1 MAPLQRFN
9 LLYRLLWL
17 GGEHLTAAQG
27 LTTILFYFH
36 LETTEQT
43 YLDCSVELRERNS
56 MTSLASF
63 DIASATSATPSPIVS
78 QGRWHALVEPSPQL
92 PWQLFFHWAGYRLL
106 SRWWRDKCYNY
117 VNSVQPK
124 CFCRLNIAGWKAPS
138 LALVQQSLLHRSAC
152 VLSFVSI
159 TCDFCRTEFNREI
172 SKDTGICVKYLN
184 KGQCNT

>member
-1 MAPLQRFN
+1 MCSVVSWVVSGALADLQMLLHSWTVVKWPHYSVCN

-17 GGEHLTAAQG
+17 GGENLTAAQG
-27 LTTILFYFH
+27 LTTM
-36 LETTEQT
+36 ETWKRSEQT

-63 DIASATSATPSPIVS
+63 DIASATSATPSLIVS
-78 QGRWHALVEPSPQL
+78 QGRRHALVEPLPQL

-106 SRWWRDKCYNY
+106 SQWWCDKCYNY

-138 LALVQQSLLHRSAC
+138 LTLMQPSLLHCCSSAC
-152 VLSFVSI
+152 ILSFVSI
-159 TCDFCRTEFNREI
+159 TCDF
-172 SKDTGICVKYLN
+172 L
-184 KGQCNT
+184 

>member
-1 MAPLQRFN
+1 M
-9 LLYRLLWL
+9 
-17 GGEHLTAAQG
+17 
-27 LTTILFYFH
+27 
-36 LETTEQT
+36 ETWKRSEQT

-63 DIASATSATPSPIVS
+63 DIASATSATPSLIVS
-78 QGRWHALVEPSPQL
+78 QGRWHALVEPLPQL

-106 SRWWRDKCYNY
+106 SQWWCDKCYNY

-138 LALVQQSLLHRSAC
+138 LMLMQPSLLHCCSSAC
-152 VLSFVSI
+152 ILSFVSI
-159 TCDFCRTEFNREI
+159 TCDFCRPEFNREI
-172 SKDTGICVKYLN
+172 RRNTGICVKYLN